1 MSAEEAVK
9 SIVDKMWTI
18 HDTNEKGKLTKDE
31 TKLFLRDCIE
41 IIDDKYDC
49 SKDAFDQAF
58 TRFDDKR
65 SGFLQKSQN
74 YQFVKYVLPEDV
86 KQSDQIMDNP
96 QGEDG
101 HDDNSDAESSTS
113 SVSLKSISQAE
124 EDVPE
129 SNDRQ
134 AN

>member
-1 MSAEEAVK
+1 
-9 SIVDKMWTI
+9 
-18 HDTNEKGKLTKDE
+18 
-31 TKLFLRDCIE
+31 
-41 IIDDKYDC
+41 
-49 SKDAFDQAF
+49 
-58 TRFDDKR
+58 
-65 SGFLQKSQN
+65 
-74 YQFVKYVLPEDV
+74 VLPEDV

>member
-1 MSAEEAVK
+1 MQN
-9 SIVDKMWTI
+9 TRR
-18 HDTNEKGKLTKDE
+18 T
-31 TKLFLRDCIE
+31 LFLRDYLE